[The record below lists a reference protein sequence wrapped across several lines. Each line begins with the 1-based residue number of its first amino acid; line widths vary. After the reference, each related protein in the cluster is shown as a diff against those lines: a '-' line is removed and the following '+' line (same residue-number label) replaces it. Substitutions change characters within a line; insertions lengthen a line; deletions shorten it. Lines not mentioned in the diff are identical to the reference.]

1 MNRLVIMAP
10 ESPVFFP
17 SPLVFSPTS
26 VKTPSSSPRSTPQ
39 KLTMVACPSR
49 KAKETTPCPGSDT
62 VLKRKR
68 PPMLDLKLPPVV
80 ASWCSTTVKTPEKA
94 DEVVEV
100 EEDGLYSVYCKRGR
114 RGPTEDRYVAAVPDE
129 RVRKKAFFGVFD
141 GHGGSKAAEFAA
153 KNIGS
158 NIEAA
163 MEAARSGE
171 SVYSVERAIREGYIK
186 TDEDFL
192 KEGSRGGACCV
203 TALISEGEL
212 AVSNAGDCRAVIS
225 RGGVAEALTTDHNPG
240 QADELKRIEAL
251 GGYVDC
257 CNGVWRIQG
266 TLAVSRGIGDRYLK
280 EWVIAE
286 PETKTLRIKP
296 EFEFLI
302 LASDGLWDKV
312 TNQEAVD
319 VVRPYCVDV
328 ENPKTLSACQKLVEL
343 SGLKLLKILSMA
355 NKGRDGDGVDSISSL
370 PDEILQHILSSLKT
384 ATAIKTSTLSKRWRH
399 VWSGTPSLYLVWS
412 GHNFKVDSMNK
423 TLARY
428 TARKMTSFHLYADSI
443 NRSIESPDINRSIEF
458 AMSKN
463 VENML
468 LDIRYYRY
476 NLPELLYFSSTIK
489 QLTLSVH
496 NYYSDMKVP
505 ISSVS
510 WTSLKKLSLFCCNF
524 SEECMAR
531 ILSGSPI
538 LERLSLDFCSELKVI
553 DVSKS
558 LSLRTLEATIRATGM
573 QIVAP
578 HIRCLRLRSCVYL
591 CTLVDVSSLTEAN
604 LEISVMST
612 EILTDGFPQ
621 VIMQKMVEKLQNV
634 ETFTFGPN
642 LLKILSVAELYH
654 LPFPS
659 FKVKDLTL
667 ETAISQ
673 DAIPGLV
680 TVLEN
685 SPQLK
690 KLTVQPKLVNGTLL
704 GKSLDDLLDVHGLIN
719 SVRRYAKLH
728 TETAAKLQAL
738 EHCFCSE
745 VFVLLVVTVEN
756 NKNAMYSVV
765 EYMTAAGAI
774 PIAHN
779 SAGPKMDIVLEEDGQ
794 RTGFLA
800 ETVEEYAEAILDI
813 VKMKETERLKMAA
826 YARK

>member
-1 MNRLVIMAP
+1 MHSRVRSRRDKLTMNRLVIMAP

-68 PPMLDLKLPPVV
+68 PPMLDLKLPQVV

-343 SGLKLLKILSMA
+343 SGKRGSLDDISLIIIQLQKFMA
-355 NKGRDGDGVDSISSL
+355 NKGRDGDGVDTISSL

-384 ATAIKTSTLSKRWRH
+384 ATVIKTSTLSKRWRH
-399 VWSGTPSLYLVWS
+399 VWSGTPSLYLVWT

-428 TARKMTSFHLYADSI
+428 TARKMTSFHLYADNI

-558 LSLRTLEATIRATGM
+558 LI
-573 QIVAP
+573 
-578 HIRCLRLRSCVYL
+578 
-591 CTLVDVSSLTEAN
+591 DVTSLTEAN

-719 SVRRYAKLH
+719 SDQRYAKLH

-738 EHCFCSE
+738 EHCFYWSI
-745 VFVLLVVTVEN
+745 
-756 NKNAMYSVV
+756 YGISVV
-765 EYMTAAGAI
+765 AYMTAAGAI

>member
-1 MNRLVIMAP
+1 MHSRVRSRRDKLTMNRLVIMAP

-558 LSLRTLEATIRATGM
+558 LI
-573 QIVAP
+573 
-578 HIRCLRLRSCVYL
+578 
-591 CTLVDVSSLTEAN
+591 DVSSLTEAN

-612 EILTDGFPQ
+612 EMLTDGFPQ

-634 ETFTFGPN
+634 ETLTFGPN

-738 EHCFCSE
+738 EHCFYWSI
-745 VFVLLVVTVEN
+745 
-756 NKNAMYSVV
+756 YGISVV

>member
-163 MEAARSGE
+163 MEAARRL
-171 SVYSVERAIREGYIK
+171 ERRRV
-186 TDEDFL
+186 L
-192 KEGSRGGACCV
+192 L

-343 SGLKLLKILSMA
+343 SGKRGSLDDISLIIIQLQKFMA

-558 LSLRTLEATIRATGM
+558 LI
-573 QIVAP
+573 
-578 HIRCLRLRSCVYL
+578 
-591 CTLVDVSSLTEAN
+591 DVSSLTEAN

-612 EILTDGFPQ
+612 EMLTDGFPQ

-634 ETFTFGPN
+634 ETLTFGPN

-738 EHCFCSE
+738 EHCFYWSI
-745 VFVLLVVTVEN
+745 
-756 NKNAMYSVV
+756 YGISVV

>member
-1 MNRLVIMAP
+1 MDVRSRRGKLTMNRLVIMAP
-10 ESPVFFP
+10 ESPVFFS

-39 KLTMVACPSR
+39 KLAMVACPSR
-49 KAKETTPCPGSDT
+49 KAKETTSCPGSDT

-114 RGPTEDRYVAAVPDE
+114 RGPTEDRYVAAVDPDE

-153 KNIGS
+153 KNLGS

-163 MEAARSGE
+163 KEAARSGE

-203 TALISEGEL
+203 TAFISEGEL

-343 SGLKLLKILSMA
+343 SCLKLLKILSMA

-399 VWSGTPSLYLVWS
+399 VWSGTPSLYLVWT

-428 TARKMTSFHLYADSI
+428 TARKMTSFHLYADNI
-443 NRSIESPDINRSIEF
+443 NRSIKSPDINRSIEF

-538 LERLSLDFCSELKVI
+538 LERLSLDFCSELKI
-553 DVSKS
+553 EKLRVSMYS
-558 LSLRTLEATIRATGM
+558 
-573 QIVAP
+573 
-578 HIRCLRLRSCVYL
+578 
-591 CTLVDVSSLTEAN
+591 TLVDVSSLTEAN

-612 EILTDGFPQ
+612 EMLTDGFPQ

-634 ETFTFGPN
+634 ETLTFGPN

-738 EHCFCSE
+738 EHCFYWSI
-745 VFVLLVVTVEN
+745 
-756 NKNAMYSVV
+756 YGISVV